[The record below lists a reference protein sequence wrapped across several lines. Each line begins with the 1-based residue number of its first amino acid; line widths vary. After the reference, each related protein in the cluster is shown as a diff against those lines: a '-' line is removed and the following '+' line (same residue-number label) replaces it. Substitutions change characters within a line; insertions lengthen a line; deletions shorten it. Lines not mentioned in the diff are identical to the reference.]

1 MVATIR
7 GMTYYCRMRT
17 VGRSAVS
24 VDVEVVREITEDD
37 LMLLEEPRPKPT
49 TPVVKVVKQLRE
61 RHHALARLLAAG
73 IPHWEAAAITGY
85 EPSRVSIL
93 RRDPAFQNLISFYT
107 EKKDAAFADVHANL
121 NGLTVDALSVIRERL
136 EENPDDFSNRELRE
150 LIKTGADRSGH
161 GPTNTNIQVNVGLA
175 QRLEAARKRVI
186 EARAIDITPEDEAA

>member
-1 MVATIR
+1 MVATIPDPA
-7 GMTYYCRMRT
+7 YYCRMRT

-37 LMLLEEPRPKPT
+37 LMLLEEPRPKSTAP
-49 TPVVKVVKQLRE
+49 VVKQLRE

-136 EENPDDFSNRELRE
+136 EENPDDFSNHELRE
-150 LIKTGADRSGH
+150 LVKVGADRSGH